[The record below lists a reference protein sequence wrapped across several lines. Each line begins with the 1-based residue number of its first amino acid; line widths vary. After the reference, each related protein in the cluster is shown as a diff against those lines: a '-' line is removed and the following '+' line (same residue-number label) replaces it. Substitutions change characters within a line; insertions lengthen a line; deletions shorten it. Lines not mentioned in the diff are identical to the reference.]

1 MVMKKGDLRRFK
13 DGSWRGGTI
22 KRFSG
27 QHFMVI
33 NIRSHSV
40 PAPRDR
46 TDILIGGQI
55 ETGWSVAWIMN
66 NSEAVD
72 EAG

>member
-13 DGSWRGGTI
+13 DGSLMGTPL

-46 TDILIGGQI
+46 TDILIGGGI

-72 EAG
+72 AAG

>member
-1 MVMKKGDLRRFK
+1 MKPGDLRRFK
-13 DGSWRGGTI
+13 DGLKGSEKTQRV
-22 KRFSG
+22 SG
-27 QHFMVI
+27 QPFVVI

-72 EAG
+72 EEG

>member
-1 MVMKKGDLRRFK
+1 MKSGDLRQFK

-27 QHFMVI
+27 QHFTVI

-46 TDILIGGQI
+46 TDILIDGRI
-55 ETGWSVAWIMN
+55 ETGWSVEWLMN

-72 EAG
+72 AAG

>member
-1 MVMKKGDLRRFK
+1 MKPGDLRRFK
-13 DGSWRGGTI
+13 DGSWRGGTT

-55 ETGWSVAWIMN
+55 ETWSVAWIMN

-72 EAG
+72 EEG

>member
-1 MVMKKGDLRRFK
+1 MKPGDLRRFK

-33 NIRSHSV
+33 NIRSRIMG
-40 PAPRDR
+40 APRDR
-46 TDILIGGQI
+46 TTILIGGQI

-72 EAG
+72 ESR

>member
-1 MVMKKGDLRRFK
+1 MKPGDLRRFK

-27 QHFMVI
+27 QHFTVI

-46 TDILIGGQI
+46 TDILIDGRI
-55 ETGWSVAWIMN
+55 ETGWSVEWLMN

-72 EAG
+72 EEG

>member
-1 MVMKKGDLRRFK
+1 
-13 DGSWRGGTI
+13 
-22 KRFSG
+22 
-27 QHFMVI
+27 MVI

-66 NSEAVD
+66 NSEAVN